1 MNKKIKEGRNHGY
14 EAYKTLE
21 EWVKSVPSS
30 IKKLEDKGDKDE
42 LMRYKKQVKMVLDK
56 LEDIKNEIESKWQ
69 NF

>member
-1 MNKKIKEGRNHGY
+1 MNKKNKEDRNHGY

-56 LEDIKNEIESKWQ
+56 LEDIKNEIGTK
-69 NF
+69 

>member
-1 MNKKIKEGRNHGY
+1 MNKKNKEGRNHGY

-56 LEDIKNEIESKWQ
+56 LEDIKNEIGKK
-69 NF
+69 

>member
-1 MNKKIKEGRNHGY
+1 MNKKNKEGRNHGY

-56 LEDIKNEIESKWQ
+56 LEDIKNEIESK
-69 NF
+69 

>member
-1 MNKKIKEGRNHGY
+1 MNKKNKEDINHGY

-56 LEDIKNEIESKWQ
+56 LEDIKNEIGTK
-69 NF
+69 

>member
-1 MNKKIKEGRNHGY
+1 MNKKNKEGRNHGY

-56 LEDIKNEIESKWQ
+56 LEDIKNEIENK
-69 NF
+69 